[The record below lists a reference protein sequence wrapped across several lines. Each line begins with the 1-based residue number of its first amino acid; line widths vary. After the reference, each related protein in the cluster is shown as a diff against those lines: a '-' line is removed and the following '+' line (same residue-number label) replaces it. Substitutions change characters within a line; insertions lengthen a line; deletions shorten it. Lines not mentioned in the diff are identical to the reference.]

1 MNTPPRR
8 HSSIGDQQTSPQPST
23 SAQPIS
29 SSDPVVFTPEA
40 IRPLPKAPPRKS
52 NKGRKT
58 RKSTIYTDTPEKE
71 EIRKEH
77 EIRLKRTKAK
87 QVKKRFNG
95 GKNKKNITKRKKIHS
110 RKFHQ
115 KRRSATALFVYHHIQ
130 RANLEKS
137 GYNAPLV
144 NCGLTKNVRKV
155 VLAMFA
161 TIVTRNDAKLDF
173 CLIYDQSKL
182 KKCFLL
188 VYSQIVLF
196 SLFSFTFLLI
206 TYIVYQ

>member
-1 MNTPPRR
+1 M
-8 HSSIGDQQTSPQPST
+8 
-23 SAQPIS
+23 
-29 SSDPVVFTPEA
+29 
-40 IRPLPKAPPRKS
+40 
-52 NKGRKT
+52 
-58 RKSTIYTDTPEKE
+58 
-71 EIRKEH
+71 
-77 EIRLKRTKAK
+77 
-87 QVKKRFNG
+87 
-95 GKNKKNITKRKKIHS
+95 
-110 RKFHQ
+110 
-115 KRRSATALFVYHHIQ
+115 FVYHHIQ